1 MASLGVCTPTA
12 EPRTLRATTFCMS
25 PVTAGICICRSVIP
39 LICAVGMPASYDRPK
54 TGDLSPA
61 LGYPGGPCQV
71 VQRIQKEV
79 RNPRLRDQLIEEIE
93 HGDSLSNP
101 EAAKVYDMESERGVG
116 IAKRLLIGPHT
127 QYRMDLRG
135 ITVPLI
141 RLVLGRFLKQLN
153 DWKSQKD
160 HRYVRITTDLARN
173 EPVEFTDPRLRLT
186 IVFASAGSGAVKLVT
201 TYWKGER
208 DPKMPNHGCKLA
220 QRVVSRY
227 LTHTSPAIPAP

>member
-1 MASLGVCTPTA
+1 MSASQSG
-12 EPRTLRATTFCMS
+12 
-25 PVTAGICICRSVIP
+25 
-39 LICAVGMPASYDRPK
+39 K

-79 RNPRLRDQLIEEIE
+79 RNPRLRDQLIQEVE
-93 HGDSLSNP
+93 HGDSISNS
-101 EAAKVYDMESERGVG
+101 EAAKVYDVETERGVG
-116 IAKRLLIGPHT
+116 IARRLLIGPHT
-127 QYRMDLRG
+127 QYRMDFRG
-135 ITVPLI
+135 ITVPLT
-141 RLVLGRFLKQLN
+141 RLALRRFLKQLN

-160 HRYVRITTDLARN
+160 SRYVRSTTDLARG
-173 EPVEFTDPRLRLT
+173 EPVEFTDPKLKLT

-208 DPKMPNHGCKLA
+208 DPKMPTDGCKLA

-227 LTHTSPAIPAP
+227 LSGDEA